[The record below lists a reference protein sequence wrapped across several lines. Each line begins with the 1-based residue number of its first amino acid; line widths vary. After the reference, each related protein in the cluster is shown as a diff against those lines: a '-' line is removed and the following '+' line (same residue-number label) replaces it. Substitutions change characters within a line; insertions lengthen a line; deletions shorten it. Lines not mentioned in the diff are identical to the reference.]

1 MYRKWIKISLAII
14 YLVIV
19 AGAVVRMTGSGMGCP
34 DWPKCFGYYIPPTQ
48 EAEIT
53 WQANKDYFKGQI
65 IVYGESLKVAQ
76 SDFTSS
82 ENFDSSKWKKYE
94 KHSYSTFNATH
105 TWIEYINRL
114 LGALSGL
121 AVLIMAL
128 LSIKKW
134 KVKRRIT
141 LVSFFTLALLLFQAW
156 LGATVV
162 YSELLP
168 ARITIHMLVALII
181 TALLI
186 YLLSTTREKNE
197 HQTATPL
204 FRILLGVGILLS
216 LIQVTLGTQVRQS
229 VDEMVR
235 ANGSEGKMLWIDD
248 PGIKFFIHRSFSIL
262 VVLINVGIWYIHKKN
277 NLGFSWTHLLVLLVG
292 LEVLSG
298 MAMYYLDFLFGMQA
312 LHLVIAALFF
322 GVQFYIFRQAY
333 KAPLKNQIMSTK

>member
-1 MYRKWIKISLAII
+1 MYRKWVKISLIII

-34 DWPKCFGYYIPPTQ
+34 DWPKCFGYLIPPTE

-53 WQANKDYFKGQI
+53 WQANKDYFEGQI
-65 IVYGESLKVAQ
+65 IVYEESLKVAQ

-82 ENFDSSKWKKYE
+82 EEFNTANWKKYE
-94 KHSYSTFNATH
+94 KHSYSTFNAKH

-121 AVLIMAL
+121 AVLIVAL
-128 LSIKKW
+128 LSLKKW
-134 KVKRRIT
+134 KVKKRVT
-141 LVSFFTLALLLFQAW
+141 LVSFFTLGLLLFQAW

-186 YLLSTTREKNE
+186 YLLSTTKERNE
-197 HQTATPL
+197 NQVATKL
-204 FRILLGVGILLS
+204 FRNLLGIGILLS
-216 LIQVTLGTQVRQS
+216 LIQVALGTQVRQS

-235 ANGSEGKMLWIDD
+235 ANGSEGKLLWIDE
-248 PGIKFFIHRSFSIL
+248 PGIKFYIHRSFSIL
-262 VVLINVGIWYIHKKN
+262 VVLINLGIWYINKKK
-277 NLGFSWTHLLVLLVG
+277 NLGFSWTNLLILFIG
-292 LEVLSG
+292 IEVLSG
-298 MAMYYLDFLFGMQA
+298 IVMYYLDFLFGMQA
-312 LHLVIAALFF
+312 LHLVMAALFF
-322 GVQFYIFRQAY
+322 GVQFYIFMQAY
-333 KAPLKNQIMSTK
+333 KAKLKTT

>member
-1 MYRKWIKISLAII
+1 MYRNWIKISLIII

-34 DWPKCFGYYIPPTQ
+34 DWPKCFGYYIPPTE

-53 WQANKDYFKGQI
+53 WAPNQNYFKGQI
-65 IVYGESLKVAQ
+65 IVYNEALKVAQ
-76 SDFTSS
+76 SDFTSG
-82 ENFDSSKWKKYE
+82 EQFNINNWKKYE

-128 LSIKKW
+128 FSIKQW
-134 KVKRRIT
+134 KVKKRIT
-141 LVSFFTLALLLFQAW
+141 LVSFFTLGLLLFQAW

-168 ARITIHMLVALII
+168 SRITLHMLVALII

-186 YLLSTTREKNE
+186 YLLSTSRPENKLR
-197 HQTATPL
+197 QATPL
-204 FRILLGVGILLS
+204 FRNLLGIGIILS

-229 VDEMVR
+229 VDEAVR
-235 ANGSEGKMLWIDD
+235 TFGSDGKGEWLLD
-248 PGIKFFIHRSFSIL
+248 PGIKFYIHRSFSIAV
-262 VVLINVGIWYIHKKN
+262 VVLNLGIWYLNKKK
-277 NLGFSWTHLLVLLVG
+277 NLGFNWTHALVLLVG
-292 LEVLSG
+292 IEVFSG

-312 LHLVIAALFF
+312 LHLVMATLFF
-322 GVQFYIFRQAY
+322 GVQFYIFMQAH
-333 KAPLKNQIMSTK
+333 KARLKVA

>member
-1 MYRKWIKISLAII
+1 MYRNWIKISLVII

-34 DWPKCFGYYIPPTQ
+34 DWPKCFGYYIPPTE

-53 WQANKDYFKGQI
+53 WQANQDYFKGQI
-65 IVYGESLKVAQ
+65 IVYNESLKVAQ

-82 ENFDSSKWKKYE
+82 TQFNTNNWKKYE

-134 KVKRRIT
+134 KVKKRIT
-141 LVSFFTLALLLFQAW
+141 LVSFFTLGLLLFQAW

-168 ARITIHMLVALII
+168 ARITMHMLVALII

-186 YLLSTTREKNE
+186 YLLSTTKEKNDNQ
-197 HQTATPL
+197 HATKW
-204 FRILLGVGILLS
+204 FRNLLS
-216 LIQVTLGTQVRQS
+216 IGIILSLVQVALGTQVRQS

-235 ANGSEGKMLWIDD
+235 TYGAEGKSNWLED

-262 VVLINVGIWYIHKKN
+262 VVVINLSIWYINRKR
-277 NLGFSWTHLLVLLVG
+277 NLGFTWTNMLIFFIA
-292 LEVLSG
+292 LEVISG
-298 MAMYYLDFLFGMQA
+298 IAMYYLDFLFGMQA
-312 LHLVIAALFF
+312 LHLVMAALFF
-322 GVQFYIFRQAY
+322 GVQFYILMQAY
-333 KAPLKNQIMSTK
+333 KANLKTI

>member
-1 MYRKWIKISLAII
+1 MYRNWIKISLVII

-34 DWPKCFGYYIPPTQ
+34 DWPKCFGYYIPPTE

-53 WQANKDYFKGQI
+53 WQANQDYFKGQI
-65 IVYGESLKVAQ
+65 IVYNESLKVAQ

-82 ENFDSSKWKKYE
+82 TQFNINNWKKYE

-134 KVKRRIT
+134 KVKKRIT
-141 LVSFFTLALLLFQAW
+141 LVSFFTLGLLLFQAW

-168 ARITIHMLVALII
+168 ARITMHMLVALII

-186 YLLSTTREKNE
+186 YLLSTTKEKNDNQ
-197 HQTATPL
+197 HATKW
-204 FRILLGVGILLS
+204 FRNLLS
-216 LIQVTLGTQVRQS
+216 IGIILSLVQVALGTQVRQS

-235 ANGSEGKMLWIDD
+235 TYGAEGKSNWLED

-262 VVLINVGIWYIHKKN
+262 VVVINLSIWYINRKR
-277 NLGFSWTHLLVLLVG
+277 NLGFTWTNMLIFFIA
-292 LEVLSG
+292 LEVISG
-298 MAMYYLDFLFGMQA
+298 IAMYYLDFLFGMQA
-312 LHLVIAALFF
+312 LHLVMAALFF
-322 GVQFYIFRQAY
+322 GVQFYILMQAY
-333 KAPLKNQIMSTK
+333 KANLKTI

>member
-1 MYRKWIKISLAII
+1 MYRKWIKISLIII

-34 DWPKCFGYYIPPTQ
+34 DWPKCFGYLIPPTQ

-53 WQANKDYFKGQI
+53 WQANQDYFKGQI
-65 IVYGESLKVAQ
+65 IVYGEALKVAQ
-76 SDFTSS
+76 TNFTSGKDF
-82 ENFDSSKWKKYE
+82 NLNNWKKYE

-134 KVKRRIT
+134 KVRKRIT
-141 LVSFFTLALLLFQAW
+141 LISFFTLGLLLFQAW

-168 ARITIHMLVALII
+168 SRITMHMLVALII

-186 YLLSTTREKNE
+186 YLLN
-197 HQTATPL
+197 ATSIDNRL
-204 FRILLGVGILLS
+204 HRASSRFRSLLGIGILLS
-216 LIQVTLGTQVRQS
+216 LIQVALGTQVRQS

-235 ANGSEGKMLWIDD
+235 AMGSNGKSEWLLD
-248 PGIKFFIHRSFSIL
+248 PGIKFYIHRSFSII
-262 VVLINVGIWYIHKKN
+262 VVLINLGIWYINKKK
-277 NLGFSWTHLLVLLVG
+277 NLGFNWTNALILLVIV
-292 LEVLSG
+292 EVLSG

-312 LHLVIAALFF
+312 LHLVMAALFF
-322 GVQFYIFRQAY
+322 GVQFYIFMQAQ
-333 KAPLKNQIMSTK
+333 KAQLKSA